1 MNKRPSY
8 LEFPNLIVLVGRTN
22 VGKSAL
28 FNRII
33 GDHKAL
39 VAQEKNLTRDL
50 NIQPTVWE
58 RTALTFVDTGGADLE
73 RKDEIDEAVW
83 KKIGEVLENS
93 TIIIF
98 VTDVRQ
104 GLSPFEREWIKD
116 LKKHRKPLIIA
127 ANKSDSGNLRSLAA
141 EFYQLGVESVLPTS
155 ALTGSGIGDLLDA
168 VVKTI
173 KPKPPEQESD
183 KPIMRLSIVGKTN
196 VGKSSL
202 VNSLLGESRMI
213 VSEIPHTTREPI
225 DSHINW
231 DEKTIT
237 LIDTAGLRRRAK
249 MATKTENIGA
259 TRTWRAM
266 GRSDVVL
273 FMFDASSDITAQD
286 RRIAGMIHES
296 RKPMIV
302 VANKW
307 DLIPDKTSKTMD
319 KFKLFFGQQFP
330 FLSWAP
336 MIFISAKTGLH
347 AKDIF
352 QKSLEVFSESKKI
365 IQEEDL
371 TRYLRRK
378 MPPSGKIRI
387 RFYGAKQTSNTPP
400 SFEINIQ
407 TKKKLPGSFYAYM
420 ENRIR
425 EQFGF
430 EGAPII
436 INAKPDSK

>member
-1 MNKRPSY
+1 
-8 LEFPNLIVLVGRTN
+8 
-22 VGKSAL
+22 
-28 FNRII
+28 
-33 GDHKAL
+33 
-39 VAQEKNLTRDL
+39 
-50 NIQPTVWE
+50 
-58 RTALTFVDTGGADLE
+58 
-73 RKDEIDEAVW
+73 
-83 KKIGEVLENS
+83 
-93 TIIIF
+93 
-98 VTDVRQ
+98 
-104 GLSPFEREWIKD
+104 
-116 LKKHRKPLIIA
+116 
-127 ANKSDSGNLRSLAA
+127 
-141 EFYQLGVESVLPTS
+141 
-155 ALTGSGIGDLLDA
+155 
-168 VVKTI
+168 
-173 KPKPPEQESD
+173 
-183 KPIMRLSIVGKTN
+183 
-196 VGKSSL
+196 
-202 VNSLLGESRMI
+202 
-213 VSEIPHTTREPI
+213 
-225 DSHINW
+225 
-231 DEKTIT
+231 
-237 LIDTAGLRRRAK
+237 
-249 MATKTENIGA
+249 
-259 TRTWRAM
+259 
-266 GRSDVVL
+266 
-273 FMFDASSDITAQD
+273 MFDASSDITAQD

>member
-1 MNKRPSY
+1 MKKQPSY
-8 LEFPNLIVLVGRTN
+8 LKFPNLIVLVGRTN

-39 VAQEKNLTRDL
+39 VAQEAHLTRDL
-50 NIQPTVWE
+50 NIQPAIWE
-58 RTALTFVDTGGADLE
+58 NTDLTFADTGGADLE

-93 TIIIF
+93 SIIIF

-104 GLSPFEREWIKD
+104 GLSPFERDWIKD
-116 LKKHRKPLIIA
+116 LQKYHKPIIVA

-155 ALTGSGIGDLLDA
+155 ALTGSGIGDLLDE

-173 KPKPPEQESD
+173 KPNPPEEKSD

-225 DSHINW
+225 DSHIEW
-231 DEKTIT
+231 DEKAIT

-249 MATKTENIGA
+249 MATKTESIGA
-259 TRTWRAM
+259 TRTWRAI

-273 FMFDASSDITAQD
+273 FMFDAASEITAQD
-286 RRIAGMIHES
+286 KRIAGMIHES

-307 DLIPDKTSKTMD
+307 DLIPDKTSKTME
-319 KFKLFFGQQFP
+319 KFRDFFGRQFP
-330 FLSWAP
+330 FLKWAP

-371 TRYLRRK
+371 TRYLRRR
-378 MPPSGKIRI
+378 MPPSGKIPL
-387 RFYGAKQTSNTPP
+387 RFYGVRQTSNTPP
-400 SFEINIQ
+400 TFEINVQ

-430 EGAPII
+430 EGSPII
-436 INAKPDSK
+436 INAKPESK